1 MPSWLDNPSS
11 EWLVYA
17 VVFCAG
23 FALLQG
29 LAGAGRQAGRT
40 VREINHRMRAL
51 SKGAAPTTVLS
62 GLRRARGLDRLG
74 HAARFHRTIGEMVV
88 QSGLRFG
95 AVWIYAA
102 MVVGGFV
109 LFGLAFWKTGGGWV
123 SLAGFGAGWT
133 LPVLVL
139 RFLVK
144 RRRKRAVSQLPEA
157 IDVVVRSL
165 GAGHPV
171 PVAMALVGR
180 EMPDPIG
187 SEFGIASDEIS
198 FGSATG
204 ASVQRMAERVGH
216 EDFELFSAMVRL
228 QERTGGNL
236 AELLRANAATIRARQ
251 KMRLKIKAASAE
263 GRMSAMIL
271 NAAPILLLLTITT
284 MSPDFYGEV
293 IDHWLIRPVAAGVV
307 VWMIIGNLVMRKMIN
322 FKI

>member
-1 MPSWLDNPSS
+1 MLDNPSS
-11 EWLVYA
+11 QWIIYVLA
-17 VVFCAG
+17 FCAG
-23 FALLQG
+23 FALLQAV
-29 LAGAGRQAGRT
+29 AGAGRNAARH
-40 VREINHRMRAL
+40 VREVNHRLRAL
-51 SKGAAPTTVLS
+51 SSDQAPTTVLAA
-62 GLRRARGLDRLG
+62 LRRARGLDRGG

-88 QSGLRFG
+88 QSGIRFG
-95 AVWIYAA
+95 AVWIYVAMAVGALVLSAA
-102 MVVGGFV
+102 
-109 LFGLAFWKTGGGWV
+109 LFFKTG
-123 SLAGFGAGWT
+123 SPLAALGVLPGAA
-133 LPVLVL
+133 LPLLVL

-144 RRRKRAVSQLPEA
+144 RRRKRAVGQLPEA

-171 PVAMALVGR
+171 PVALALVGR

-187 SEFGIASDEIS
+187 TEFGIASDEIS

-204 ASVQRMAERVGH
+204 AAVQRIAERVGH

-236 AELLRANAATIRARQ
+236 AELLRANAHTIRERQ

-271 NAAPILLLLTITT
+271 NAAPLLLFGAIQF
-284 MSPDFYGEV
+284 MNPEFYGDV
-293 IDHWLIRPVAAGVV
+293 WDNPIVVPVLTGVG
-307 VWMIIGNLVMRKMIN
+307 VWMLIGNLVMRKMIN